1 MNFRNNFQ
9 NQFSSLSVRDRK
21 RFGFQVAYGSND
33 LVTIYE
39 RKQYSE
45 VEVSYMYPDYDWGV
59 RNDIALVKLKQPLN
73 FTEAVQ
79 PACLPDHH
87 QDHYDGILKAR
98 SIGERNRSSF
108 KSFKFNF

>member
-39 RKQYSE
+39 RKKYSE
-45 VEVSYMYPDYDWGV
+45 VEVSYMHPDYD
-59 RNDIALVKLKQPLN
+59 RSLTNDIALVKLKRPLI

-79 PACLPDHH
+79 PACLPDHR
-87 QDHYDGILKAR
+87 QNHYDGVLKVR
-98 SIGERNRSSF
+98 LSGERNFSRVS
-108 KSFKFNF
+108 KFEN